1 MNRIAEYLLV
11 SIITLLACFL
21 FAKGCE
27 GKKEPPQEHI
37 VVRTDTMYVRDT
49 VTVTEA
55 IRETRTIRDTI
66 LIALPL
72 VQVDTVR
79 DTVIV
84 HLQREDIVWQDT
96 LCTIYAHGYETEID
110 SVAHYITERT
120 VTRYVTKERNT
131 SRWGLGIHAGWGA
144 STKGLSPYIG
154 IGIHYAIIQP
164 RIRSG
169 RRSSAEGQEITAY

>member
-1 MNRIAEYLLV
+1 MKEFASHILTCLLTV
-11 SIITLLACFL
+11 LVCFL
-21 FAKGCE
+21 LFRGCDE
-27 GKKEPPQEHI
+27 GRGDVLPAE
-37 VVRTDTMYVRDT
+37 VRVDTVILHDT

-66 LIALPL
+66 LIAIPM

-79 DTVIV
+79 DTVMV
-84 HLQREDIVWQDT
+84 RVQREDIVWQDT

-154 IGIHYAIIQP
+154 IGIHYTIIQP

-169 RRSSAEGQEITAY
+169 RRSSAERPEITAY

>member
-1 MNRIAEYLLV
+1 MKELSSHILACLL
-11 SIITLLACFL
+11 TMLACFL
-21 FAKGCE
+21 LFKGCDE
-27 GKKEPPQEHI
+27 GRCDVLPAE
-37 VVRTDTMYVRDT
+37 VRVDTVILHDT
-49 VTVTEA
+49 VTVKEA

-66 LIALPL
+66 LIALPM

-84 HLQREDIVWQDT
+84 RLQREDIVWQDT

-154 IGIHYAIIQP
+154 IGIHYTIIQP

-169 RRSSAEGQEITAY
+169 RRRSADGPEITAY